1 MTNSDCWATGP
12 GHGVRAPAKRP
23 PNNPPE
29 LAHSTLMRARRN
41 SREPRNALSIPHASG
56 FGRGSRSQPAALV
69 SDRDDAAYC
78 NHPAKAVMGDRQA
91 AASLPVP
98 WQQLI
103 EPRGGMIGDATQ
115 HIGEPG
121 LGVDAV
127 EFGGG
132 DQGETAAARSPPRS
146 EPANRQ
152 ARRPRAIPRS
162 ARSAALYDTQ
172 TRPSS
177 RKRVKAGQRLRI
189 RRPRCPMASGVRCKP
204 SPDQAPFAARDGV
217 PGDQRGRLSR
227 WDAAPK
233 ALMGDTDA
241 ALPV

>member
-41 SREPRNALSIPHASG
+41 SREPRNALSIPYASG

-132 DQGETAAARSPPRS
+132 DQGVDCGRALAAAIGTGEPPSPASQSNTTQRTLS
-146 EPANRQ
+146 GIVRHAD
-152 ARRPRAIPRS
+152 
-162 ARSAALYDTQ
+162 AA
-172 TRPSS
+172 
-177 RKRVKAGQRLRI
+177 VVEKAGEG
-189 RRPRCPMASGVRCKP
+189 RP
-204 SPDQAPFAARDGV
+204 
-217 PGDQRGRLSR
+217 
-227 WDAAPK
+227 
-233 ALMGDTDA
+233 ALEDS
-241 ALPV
+241 